1 MGKENVEDSY
11 LSIGTW
17 LISEEVN
24 GPGRRLVLWL
34 QGCHFA
40 CPECFNPEFH
50 DASKGIRL
58 SCADI
63 VELITAAPDIE
74 GVTLS
79 GGEPLLQVQ
88 SLLPLLRWI
97 KAEGFTLV
105 CYSGY
110 RLEELNSGVVSLAEE
125 FLTLCDVLIDGRFDV
140 QEKTPLLWRG
150 SKNQNV
156 HFLTDRYSDFKEAAD
171 KTGTKQVELIQG
183 NGTLTTTGFM
193 DSRVWEKLQK
203 RLSEV
208 IPDAKPF

>member
-1 MGKENVEDSY
+1 MGNEILEDSY
-11 LSIGTW
+11 LSVGTW

-50 DASKGIRL
+50 DPYAGLRL

-63 VELITAAPDIE
+63 VELIAAAPGIE

-79 GGEPLLQVQ
+79 GGEPLMQVK

-97 KAEGFTLV
+97 KAEGLTLV

-110 RLEELNSGVVSLAEE
+110 RLEELNLGAVPLAEE
-125 FLTLCDVLIDGRFDV
+125 FIPLCDILIDGRFDA
-140 QEKTPLLWRG
+140 QEKASLLWRG
-150 SKNQNV
+150 SKNQTV
-156 HFLTDRYSDFKEAAD
+156 HFLTDKYSGFKEAAD

-183 NGTLTTTGFM
+183 SGALATTGFM

-203 RLSEV
+203 RLREEM
-208 IPDAKPF
+208 